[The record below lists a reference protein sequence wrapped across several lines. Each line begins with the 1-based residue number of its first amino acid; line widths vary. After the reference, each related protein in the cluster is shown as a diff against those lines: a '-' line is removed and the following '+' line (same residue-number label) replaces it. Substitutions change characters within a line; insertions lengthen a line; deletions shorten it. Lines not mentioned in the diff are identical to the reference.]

1 MEIVVLNGTDSRL
14 YQLVA
19 PLVMNVDAIKYNNGY
34 PFKTDDTY
42 VWHLALD
49 SEGRVLGF
57 MPVRCSGNSM
67 YIDNYYISGDSDVML
82 QTLLESVLS
91 RRSNETV
98 CFMAHNRHSKTVETK
113 GFVAIKNFVKYVKLQ
128 YCA

>member
-1 MEIVVLNGTDSRL
+1 MEIVALNGTDSRL

-34 PFKTDDTY
+34 PFNTDDTY

-57 MPVRCSGNSM
+57 MPVTV
-67 YIDNYYISGDSDVML
+67 IDKDISN
-82 QTLLESVLS
+82 
-91 RRSNETV
+91 R
-98 CFMAHNRHSKTVETK
+98 MASTIRHNRARGTHSVELMSNI
-113 GFVAIKNFVKYVKLQ
+113 VAEL
-128 YCA
+128 CRSDM